1 MKKALTLIAV
11 LSGVAAAIAYR
22 MKKEEEKKITE
33 LEKEL
38 LEEENNDCDGECD
51 CEADSCECEEESC
64 CCSHDETTCAEE
76 KTEVELETNKE
87 EAPMSEYPYL
97 NTETKKQIDAM
108 NEETISAL
116 SSDGDVHSNERPI
129 QHNVEFKNE
138 EDLEAYKL
146 TVINKGFVVTKGEGL
161 YEISVLHIAPI
172 DRFKLLENIYY
183 LANQA
188 MEHHGVYKGWKSRVS
203 Y

>member
-38 LEEENNDCDGECD
+38 LEEENNDDEAECA
-51 CEADSCECEEESC
+51 CENDACECEESTC
-64 CCSHDETTCAEE
+64 CCTHDEE
-76 KTEVELETNKE
+76 KTCVEEKKE
-87 EAPMSEYPYL
+87 EVKESNEVPLSEYPYL
-97 NTETKKQIDAM
+97 NTATKEQIDAM
-108 NEETISAL
+108 NEETILAL

-138 EDLEAYKL
+138 EDLEAYKS
-146 TVINKGFVVTKGEGL
+146 TVVNKGFVVTKGEGL